1 MNLALR
7 VSFMFNQKRGNSI
20 KENNTQKTP
29 LSNGFK
35 TESYARPMH
44 TRPHNPSG
52 MGGNWFM
59 GNRPRYKATFDYL

>member
-1 MNLALR
+1 MNLALK

-20 KENNTQKTP
+20 KGNKTKKTP
-29 LSNGFK
+29 LSKGFT

-44 TRPHNPSG
+44 KRPHNPPG

-59 GNRPRYKATFDYL
+59 GNRSRYKATFVYL